1 MVASTTL
8 VSISRFS
15 GPPAPAIWLAL
26 LLMLP
31 AWRATAAPGA
41 SLDVIPRPMR
51 VEAHSGMF
59 IIGPTLDLVAPPA
72 DREAEAAAEGLQ
84 ELLGLGQPAL
94 LTLSVQSGS
103 EHDGAVVLRRLND
116 AALGPEA
123 YRLSVT
129 PQRIV
134 IAANGSAGWL
144 YGGVTLWQLVHDG
157 PGSGHAVDAQVI
169 EDHPRLAWR
178 GLMLDSAR
186 HFQSP
191 EFIAR
196 LIDWMALHKLNVLH
210 WHLTDD
216 QGWRIQILKYPK
228 LTSIG
233 AWRIPA
239 GGQDPYGGFYTQA
252 QIRQLVQRAARRNIT
267 VVPEIDLPGHA
278 SAAIASYPWL
288 GVKPDE
294 VPVVPAE
301 WGVFNHVFAPTE
313 AACGFLEEVLTQV
326 MALFPGPYI
335 HIGGDEVPAPQA
347 TQAIDVHARLERF
360 VETHGRRAVGW
371 DETLTPNLPRQSVV
385 MSWRGIAGARAA
397 SAQGNDTVLAP
408 DPQLYFDHRQGL
420 AAWEPPGRL
429 APITLRDVYEFEPMA
444 ADLSAA
450 QRAHVL
456 GLQGNVWTEHVRTE
470 QRVAAMAFPRLA
482 ALAEVGWSDPA
493 ARSWPDFERRMAVQV
508 RRYRQLELPFDESLF
523 GVDSRVDYAGDAGS
537 ATVTLSHQAQ
547 FGEIRYT
554 TDGSAPATGS
564 ALYRE
569 PLKVVPGVVV
579 RAATFAKDEPLS
591 TSVEVPTY
599 TGIAGRR
606 SSAELTLCG
615 RAVPLA
621 LEADAPPR
629 GPRAVFAVDIEN
641 PCWIWKHADLQRVHT
656 LVAAVGQVPFNFQI
670 GADRDRM
677 RFAQPTTPTG
687 ELLVHMDTC
696 DGTLYARL
704 PLAPA
709 GHANGVTVLPGY
721 TVSAL
726 SGAHDLCL
734 QFAQRGPDPLWVL
747 DWLELRT
754 R

>member
-1 MVASTTL
+1 MST
-8 VSISRFS
+8 SRFS

-41 SLDVIPRPMR
+41 SLNVIPRPTR
-51 VEAHSGMF
+51 IEAHAGFFAVGS
-59 IIGPTLDLVAPPA
+59 TLSVIAPRS
-72 DREAEAAAEGLQ
+72 DREAAAAARDLK
-84 ELLGLGQPAL
+84 ELLGFGQPAL
-94 LTLSVQSGS
+94 LPLTVQTGA
-103 EHDGAVVLRRLND
+103 ERDGALVLRRLND
-116 AALGPEA
+116 AALGAEG

-134 IAANGSAGWL
+134 LAANGPAGWL
-144 YGGVTLWQLVHDG
+144 YGGVTLWQLVHGG
-157 PGSGHAVDAQVI
+157 PGSVREVDAQVI

-191 EFIAR
+191 DFLAR

-216 QGWRIQILKYPK
+216 QGWRIQILKYPR
-228 LTSIG
+228 LTRIG
-233 AWRIPA
+233 AWRLPA
-239 GGQDPYGGFYTQA
+239 GGGDRYGGFYTQA
-252 QIRQLVQRAARRNIT
+252 QIRKLVQLAARRNIT

-288 GVKPDE
+288 GVQPHE
-294 VPVVPAE
+294 VPVVPAD
-301 WGVFNHVFAPTE
+301 WGVFNTVFAPTE
-313 AACGFLEEVLTQV
+313 ASCGFLEDVLTEV

-335 HIGGDEVPAPQA
+335 HIGGDEVPAIQGA
-347 TQAIDVHARLERF
+347 HTIDVHARLERF
-360 VETHGRRAVGW
+360 VESHGRRAVGW
-371 DETLTPNLPRQSVV
+371 DETLTPTLARSAVV
-385 MSWRGIAGARAA
+385 MSWRGVAGARAA

-408 DPQLYFDHRQGL
+408 DPQLYFDHRSGL

-429 APITLRDVYEFEPMA
+429 APLTLRDVYEFEPLA

-493 ARSWPDFERRMAVQV
+493 ARSWTDFERRMAVQV
-508 RRYRQLELPFDESLF
+508 RRYRQLDLPFDESLF
-523 GVDSRVDYAGDAGS
+523 GVESRVEYAADAGS

-554 TDGSAPATGS
+554 TDGATPALDS
-564 ALYRE
+564 PLYHE
-569 PLKVVPGVVV
+569 PITVTPGAMV
-579 RAATFAKDEPLS
+579 RAATFANDGQLS

-599 TGIAGRR
+599 VGIAGRR
-606 SSAELTLCG
+606 SSVELTLCG
-615 RAVPLA
+615 HAVPLA
-621 LEADAPPR
+621 LEDDAPPR
-629 GPRAVFAVDIEN
+629 GPRAIFAVDIEN

-656 LVAAVGQVPFNFQI
+656 LVAAVGQVPFNFRI

-677 RFAQPTTPTG
+677 HFAQPTTPTG
-687 ELLVHMDTC
+687 ELLVHVDTC
-696 DGTLYARL
+696 DGALYARM

-709 GHANGVTVLPGY
+709 SRANGVTVLPGY
-721 TVSAL
+721 SVSPL

-734 QFAQRGPDPLWVL
+734 QFAQRGADPLWVL
-747 DWLELRT
+747 DWMELRT